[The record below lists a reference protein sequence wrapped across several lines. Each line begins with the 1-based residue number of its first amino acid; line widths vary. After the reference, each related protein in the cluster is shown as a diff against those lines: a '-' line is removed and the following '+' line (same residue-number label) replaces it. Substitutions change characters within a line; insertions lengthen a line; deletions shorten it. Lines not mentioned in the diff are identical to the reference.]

1 MSDRKRKSERNL
13 RVASS
18 KIRYATRALIYLA
31 ANGSGR
37 NVAVREIASEESIP
51 EKYLEMI
58 VGELRAG
65 GVLESVKG
73 KYGGFRLAREAS
85 QIRLTELFEI
95 LEASSMSG
103 TDGSDGEPHPVVWTE
118 ISRRV
123 TELMGEYTIAD
134 ALLAEE
140 RRRGVVNYTI

>member
-1 MSDRKRKSERNL
+1 MSDRTVDTERHL

-18 KIRYATRALIYLA
+18 KVRYATQALIYLA
-31 ANGSGR
+31 ANGAGR
-37 NVAVREIASEESIP
+37 NVAVREIASEQSIP

-65 GVLESVKG
+65 GIVESVKG
-73 KYGGFRLAREAS
+73 KYGGFRLARKAS
-85 QIRLTELFEI
+85 QIRLTDLFLI

-103 TDGSDGEPHPVVWTE
+103 SDGADGEPHPAIWTE
-118 ISRRV
+118 INRRV
-123 TELMGEYTIAD
+123 TEIIGDYTIAD
-134 ALLAEE
+134 ALFAEE